1 MATNRQKFA
10 FAKRG
15 AAAMLAVTLVGGM
28 CPSVA
33 LAQEGA
39 EAAPAAV
46 EAKAQEK
53 TPDGYAMEIGK
64 EYEVKA
70 TYNANLQSYMDVT
83 APATV
88 VWDGE
93 KYEIT
98 VKKSQAN
105 ASPVK
110 FIFKDGAYAGEY
122 AQDDATKTITFPV
135 ESLTSDTIKF
145 EFNFGL
151 GWNTAAEITLDTSTL
166 PTAPALDH
174 TALEDGTYTATIA
187 AKNCDYIL
195 QDSMMNDA
203 LGNPATIAV
212 EDGVYSLMF
221 DLKPVKYTDTITG
234 YAYQVKHYPSYKVD
248 EVDYNKVTGE
258 GAPLFVDVVDGTA
271 EQPSTIR
278 YTLSEQE
285 IESGYSVLNMY
296 INGAPMAGDVDALIA
311 IDWDTLEKAAD
322 PEPEPGEAHG
332 MEAGQ
337 VYDATVSLA
346 GTGDYVGGDVIINQM
361 VGKYF
366 GNSVKVTYNENGTY
380 DVVVYF
386 GGEYNDAIGDMT
398 YNGQAIKQAENQTY
412 TINVPSIDE
421 PIEVGLHVG
430 GKMDMDI
437 TYAMTID
444 TETLAPGEPVPDP
457 EPPVVEVDTEALA
470 DAIAKASV
478 IEQGKKTDE
487 AFAALKA
494 AIGIAQTALET
505 AESQEAV
512 NAAVEA
518 LNSAVEAFKNSPDVE
533 VPVEIDT
540 AELASLIEAMNK
552 VEQGKKTDEAWA
564 TFQNAIDEAEA
575 VLAAPESQGAVDA
588 AVDALNAAFAAFEES
603 PEVPIAPEPGD
614 VDTSDLQTAID
625 EAASM
630 TQDGKSDAAWKALQ
644 DAIDAAR
651 AALASATTQDEVNA
665 ALDAL
670 NAAVEAFS
678 ASADDPAYP
687 TDPADPEKPAGQE
700 GDGADDG
707 FKADDGAG
715 TSGDAALAKTGDA
728 APVAALGAAG
738 VAAGAAAAVAWARRR
753 SQNG

>member
-1 MATNRQKFA
+1 M
-10 FAKRG
+10 
-15 AAAMLAVTLVGGM
+15 
-28 CPSVA
+28 
-33 LAQEGA
+33 
-39 EAAPAAV
+39 
-46 EAKAQEK
+46 
-53 TPDGYAMEIGK
+53 
-64 EYEVKA
+64 
-70 TYNANLQSYMDVT
+70 
-83 APATV
+83 
-88 VWDGE
+88 
-93 KYEIT
+93 
-98 VKKSQAN
+98 
-105 ASPVK
+105 
-110 FIFKDGAYAGEY
+110 
-122 AQDDATKTITFPV
+122 
-135 ESLTSDTIKF
+135 
-145 EFNFGL
+145 
-151 GWNTAAEITLDTSTL
+151 
-166 PTAPALDH
+166 
-174 TALEDGTYTATIA
+174 
-187 AKNCDYIL
+187 
-195 QDSMMNDA
+195 
-203 LGNPATIAV
+203 
-212 EDGVYSLMF
+212 
-221 DLKPVKYTDTITG
+221 
-234 YAYQVKHYPSYKVD
+234 KHYPSYKVD

-494 AIGIAQTALET
+494 AIGMAQTALET

-738 VAAGAAAAVAWARRR
+738 VAAGAAAAVAWARPR

>member
-64 EYEVKA
+64 EYEVAA
-70 TYNANLQSYMDVT
+70 TLSNTTYYETTL
-83 APATV
+83 TV

-93 KYEIT
+93 KYLVTFHPTYSGTFSNKGIEYNET
-98 VKKSQAN
+98 YFECNEDKSC
-105 ASPVK
+105 
-110 FIFKDGAYAGEY
+110 
-122 AQDDATKTITFPV
+122 TIV
-135 ESLTSDTIKF
+135 MDRLTSDQFTTNIDYGTPIQPYMYVTI
-145 EFNFGL
+145 
-151 GWNTAAEITLDTSTL
+151 DTSTL

-258 GAPLFVDVVDGTA
+258 GDPLFVDVVDGTA

-285 IESGYSVLNMY
+285 IESGYSVLNMR
-296 INGAPMAGDVDALIA
+296 INGASMAGDVDALIA

-470 DAIAKASV
+470 DAITKASA

-540 AELASLIEAMNK
+540 AELASLIEAMSK

>member
-64 EYEVKA
+64 EYEVAA
-70 TYNANLQSYMDVT
+70 TLSNTTYYETTL
-83 APATV
+83 TV

-93 KYEIT
+93 KYLVTFHPTYSGTFSNKGIEYNET
-98 VKKSQAN
+98 YFECNEDKSC
-105 ASPVK
+105 
-110 FIFKDGAYAGEY
+110 
-122 AQDDATKTITFPV
+122 TIV
-135 ESLTSDTIKF
+135 MDRLTSDQFTTNIDYGTPIQPYMYVTI
-145 EFNFGL
+145 
-151 GWNTAAEITLDTSTL
+151 DTSTL

-258 GAPLFVDVVDGTA
+258 GDPLFVDVVDGTA

-285 IESGYSVLNMY
+285 IESGYSVLNMR
-296 INGAPMAGDVDALIA
+296 INGASMAGDVDALIA

-494 AIGIAQTALET
+494 AIGMAQTALET

>member
-64 EYEVKA
+64 EYEVEA
-70 TYNANLQSYMDVT
+70 TLSNTTYYETTL
-83 APATV
+83 TV

-93 KYEIT
+93 KYLVTFHPTYSGTFSNKGIEYNET
-98 VKKSQAN
+98 YFECNEDKSC
-105 ASPVK
+105 
-110 FIFKDGAYAGEY
+110 
-122 AQDDATKTITFPV
+122 TIV
-135 ESLTSDTIKF
+135 MDRLTSDQFTTNIDYGTPIQPYMYVTI
-145 EFNFGL
+145 
-151 GWNTAAEITLDTSTL
+151 DTSTL

-494 AIGIAQTALET
+494 AIGMAQTALET

>member
-64 EYEVKA
+64 EYEVEA
-70 TYNANLQSYMDVT
+70 TLSNTTYYETTL
-83 APATV
+83 TV

-93 KYEIT
+93 KYLVTFHPTYSGTFSNKGIEYNET
-98 VKKSQAN
+98 YFECNEDKSC
-105 ASPVK
+105 
-110 FIFKDGAYAGEY
+110 
-122 AQDDATKTITFPV
+122 TIV
-135 ESLTSDTIKF
+135 MDRLTSDQFTTNIDYGTPIQPYMYVTI
-145 EFNFGL
+145 
-151 GWNTAAEITLDTSTL
+151 DTSTL

-258 GAPLFVDVVDGTA
+258 GDPLFVDVVDGTA

-386 GGEYNDAIGDMT
+386 GGSDRYNDAIGDIT
-398 YNGQAIKQAENQTY
+398 YNSQTIKQAENQTY

-470 DAIAKASV
+470 DAIAKASA

-540 AELASLIEAMNK
+540 AELASLIEAMSK

-564 TFQNAIDEAEA
+564 TFQSAIDEAEA

-614 VDTSDLQTAID
+614 LDTSDLQAAID
-625 EAASM
+625 EAAGM

-651 AALASATTQDEVNA
+651 AALANATTQVEVNA
-665 ALDAL
+665 ALSAL
-670 NAAVEAFS
+670 NAAVEAFG
-678 ASADDPAYP
+678 ASADDPAGSVDP
-687 TDPADPEKPAGQE
+687 TDPEKPAGQK

-707 FKADDGAG
+707 SKADNGAG
-715 TSGDAALAKTGDA
+715 ASGDAALAKTGDA

>member
-64 EYEVKA
+64 EYEVEA
-70 TYNANLQSYMDVT
+70 TLSNTTYYETTL
-83 APATV
+83 TV

-93 KYEIT
+93 KYLVTFHPTYSGTFSNKGIEYNET
-98 VKKSQAN
+98 YFECNEDKSC
-105 ASPVK
+105 
-110 FIFKDGAYAGEY
+110 
-122 AQDDATKTITFPV
+122 TIV
-135 ESLTSDTIKF
+135 MDRLTSDQFTTNIDYGTPIQPYMYVTI
-145 EFNFGL
+145 
-151 GWNTAAEITLDTSTL
+151 DTSTL

-258 GAPLFVDVVDGTA
+258 GDPLFVDVVDGTA

-494 AIGIAQTALET
+494 AIGMAQTALET

>member
-64 EYEVKA
+64 EYEVAA
-70 TYNANLQSYMDVT
+70 TLSNTTYYETTL
-83 APATV
+83 TV

-93 KYEIT
+93 KYLVTFHPTYSGTFSNKGIEYNET
-98 VKKSQAN
+98 YFECNEDKSC
-105 ASPVK
+105 
-110 FIFKDGAYAGEY
+110 
-122 AQDDATKTITFPV
+122 TIV
-135 ESLTSDTIKF
+135 MDRLTSDQFTTNIDYGTPIQPYMYVTI
-145 EFNFGL
+145 
-151 GWNTAAEITLDTSTL
+151 DTSTL

-494 AIGIAQTALET
+494 AIGMAQTALET